1 MKKLIILS
9 LFSIFIFCGCSNNK
23 EEIEPESLVI
33 KNTNTKETFE
43 DNPKV
48 EMTKEEDEEKE
59 NIEIITKKMYV
70 SAQNGLNIREFASID
85 SSIVDTVP
93 ANTELDVVE
102 GFYIGDWVR
111 VLYNEKECY
120 VNSKYLSEEKVEVN
134 KEQTNNS
141 SSNGS
146 YLGNY
151 KITHYCACNKCSSGT
166 GITASGTY
174 ATEGRTV
181 SCNSLPFG
189 THIIINGKEYVVE
202 DTGGMGNNVIDI
214 YLNSHEECLQ
224 KGVYYTEVWMK

>member
-23 EEIEPESLVI
+23 EEPEPLVI
-33 KNTNTKETFE
+33 ENTNTKETFE

-48 EMTKEEDEEKE
+48 EIKEEEEKE

-70 SAQNGLNIREFASID
+70 SAQNGLNIREFADENSKI
-85 SSIVDTVP
+85 IDTVP
-93 ANTELDVVE
+93 VNTELEVVYNFFMNDWYKVIYNDME
-102 GFYIGDWVR
+102 CFVYKYI
-111 VLYNEKECY
+111 
-120 VNSKYLSEEKVEVN
+120 SEEKVEVN

-174 ATEGRTV
+174 VTEGRTV
-181 SCNSLPFG
+181 ACNSLSFG
-189 THIIINGKEYVVE
+189 TKVIINGNTYTVE
-202 DTGGMGNNVIDI
+202 DTGGMNGNTIDI
-214 YLNSHEECLQ
+214 FVSSHQEALN
-224 KGVYYTEVWMK
+224 KGVYYADVYVVN

>member
-166 GITASGTY
+166 GITASGTQ
-174 ATEGRTV
+174 ATVGRTV
-181 SCNSLPFG
+181 ACNSLSFG
-189 THIIINGKEYVVE
+189 TKVIINGNTYTIE
-202 DTGGMGNNVIDI
+202 DTGGMNGNTIDI
-214 YLNSHEECLQ
+214 FVSSHEECLQ

>member
-33 KNTNTKETFE
+33 ENANTKETFE

-48 EMTKEEDEEKE
+48 EIKEEAEEKE
-59 NIEIITKKMYV
+59 NIEVTTKIMYV
-70 SAQNGLNIREFASID
+70 SAQNGLNIREFASTD

-93 ANTELDVVE
+93 VNTELDVVE

-120 VNSKYLSEEKVEVN
+120 VNSKYLSETKVEVN

-141 SSNGS
+141 SSNRS

-166 GITASGTY
+166 GITASGTQ
-174 ATEGRTV
+174 ATVGRTV
-181 SCNSLPFG
+181 ACNSLSFG
-189 THIIINGKEYVVE
+189 TKVIINGNTYTVE
-202 DTGGMGNNVIDI
+202 DTGGMNGNTIDI
-214 YLNSHEECLQ
+214 FVSSHQEALN
-224 KGVYYTEVWMK
+224 KGVYYADVYTVN